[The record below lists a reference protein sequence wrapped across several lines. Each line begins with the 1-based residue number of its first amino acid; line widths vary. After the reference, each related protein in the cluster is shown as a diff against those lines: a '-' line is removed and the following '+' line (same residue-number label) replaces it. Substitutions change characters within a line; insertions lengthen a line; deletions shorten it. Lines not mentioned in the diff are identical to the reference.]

1 MYFAK
6 IVFVIFDQFGLL
18 GEKAK
23 KAKSE
28 NCFLYFCI
36 KQNSECVNC
45 CQMFIAFTKKV
56 FCVVLS
62 IRKKVF
68 SSAE

>member
-1 MYFAK
+1 MNVFAK

-36 KQNSECVNC
+36 KQNSECENC
-45 CQMFIAFTKKV
+45 YER
-56 FCVVLS
+56 LLPL
-62 IRKKVF
+62 
-68 SSAE
+68 